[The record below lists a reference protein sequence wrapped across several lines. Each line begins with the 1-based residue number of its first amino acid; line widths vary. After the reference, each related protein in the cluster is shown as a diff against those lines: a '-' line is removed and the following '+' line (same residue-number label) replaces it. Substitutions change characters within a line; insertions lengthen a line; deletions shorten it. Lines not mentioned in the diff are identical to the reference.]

1 MGSGRVL
8 LAGWLAVALWAAWV
22 PGASAATEFFSSFE
36 DSEPAPTWENTAET
50 DAAGNKKMSGV
61 TGSSTPGIPGNIREQ
76 VVAVTASAENPPS
89 ETAER
94 VNDGDVNSKWL
105 AFEPNGWIRY
115 ELSEPV
121 AVVHYALSSANDSP
135 ERDPRDWEL
144 QGSHDG
150 TAWTTLDSQTGQ
162 DFSERFQTKEYR
174 FDNAEAFE
182 FYRLNITANHG
193 DDLTQLAEL
202 QLSDGDT
209 TPPPPSD
216 MKAFATAGPVNGPT
230 MKPNAGWTGVKAL
243 RYSGGHTAEGR
254 GYAYD
259 KVFDVDVDVTRDSE
273 LSYLIFPEL
282 TNNDLGYPSTFAS
295 VDLAFTDGTY
305 LSDLDARDHQD
316 YVLDPQGQGASKA
329 LYANQWNRR
338 VADIGAV
345 AAGKTID
352 RILVGYDNPEGTHL
366 FNGWFDDVRIE
377 GSPKTETHARPSDWV
392 LTTRGTNSTGSFS
405 RGNNIPA
412 TAVPHGFNFW
422 TPMTDAGSLSWLY
435 AYQQDNNDDNLP
447 ELQAFTASHEPS
459 PWMGDRQTFQ
469 VMPSPAAGV
478 PEADREERALAFRH
492 ENETAKPYRYGVKFE
507 NGMRTD
513 VAPTDHAALFRFEFT
528 GDSGN
533 VILDNVDEDEGE
545 SGLTIN
551 EAEGTISGWSDARS
565 GLSNGAGRLF
575 VYGTFDRPVTQS
587 GMLPEG
593 NRPWTGYVKFDT
605 SSEKVVNLRIAT
617 SLMSVEQAR
626 KNLALE
632 IEPADTLTT
641 LADRAQAKWDDKL
654 DVIEVEGAGPDQSR
668 TLYSNLYRLSLYPN
682 SAHENVGSAA
692 SPQWKHTVQSST
704 DSPPATPTETGGKIA
719 DGKVYVNNGFWDT
732 YRTVWAGYAMF
743 DPSMAGELIDG
754 FVQQY
759 RDGGWVSRWSSP
771 GYANLMTGTS
781 SDVAFADAYVKGVK
795 GFDAK
800 DAYDAAVRNATVAPP
815 GDNPNDPNVGRKGLQ
830 TSLFLGYTPSAV
842 SEGVSWAL
850 EGYINDFG
858 IANMAKALADE
869 RGVSAAERRRYR
881 EEHEYFRERARN
893 YVNMFDPAIGF
904 FQGRSASGRWKSP
917 PDEYD
922 PRVWGHDHDYTETD
936 GWNFA
941 FHVPQDGQG
950 LANLYGGRDALAR
963 KLDTFFATPET
974 ATFTGSY
981 GGTIHEMLEA
991 RDVRMGQWGFSNQVS
1006 HHIPWMYAY
1015 AQQPW
1020 KTAEKTREVLRR
1032 MYAGSEIG
1040 QGYAGDEDNG
1050 ETSAWHLFAAM
1061 GLYPLQVGSPNYVI
1075 GSPLFKKATIH
1086 RPGRDIVIRAPR
1098 NSTRNVYVQGLRID
1112 GRRWDKTY
1120 LPHSV
1125 LADGAE
1131 LTFDMGP
1138 RPSDWATRGDSAPP
1152 SLTEGPKPARPLR
1165 DATGKHG
1172 GDATSAA
1179 GADAAALFD
1188 DTSGTEAATGDWV
1201 EYAFGGD
1208 AGRDARFYTL
1218 TSGASDAAADPRAWT
1233 LKGSNNGGTSWT
1245 VLDTRSGETFRWR
1258 SQTRAFKIDR
1268 PGRFE
1273 RYRLELTGGAK
1284 TTLAEIELLNHDE
1297 AVPLGTEAAGSAAWA
1312 GSTVPV
1318 RVDVWNSGGSSL
1330 SGDVSL
1336 AVPDGWSVSPAKR
1349 SFGPL
1354 ATGRAQTLTF
1364 DVTVPASISPGEY
1377 DVVATAT
1384 SGSVVVRGTGAV
1396 QVLGDTFEFTPGTA
1410 AEEPWLADAGGSQLD
1425 GTAYDGRARFTDNER
1440 FFVYRF
1446 ELPADVTGGTLSLD
1460 IGNEFLVQASTDGS
1474 SWTTVLRE
1482 GREIRDLS
1490 NRAWRDLDLNALRN
1504 GGRTVYLRVADSF
1517 TSDGWGAW
1525 VARTKVVLQR

>member
-1 MGSGRVL
+1 MGSRRVL
-8 LAGWLAVALWAAWV
+8 LAGGLAAVLCALATPAAH
-22 PGASAATEFFSSFE
+22 AQTDFFTSFE
-36 DSEPAPTWENTAET
+36 ADEPAPTWSDTAET
-50 DAAGNKKMSGV
+50 DAEGNKKMSGV
-61 TGSSTPGIPGNIREQ
+61 TGSSTPGIPGNIRDK

-94 VNDGDVNSKWL
+94 VNDGDLNSKWL
-105 AFEPNGWIRY
+105 AFEPTGWLRY

-121 AVVHYALSSANDSP
+121 AVVHYALSSANDEP
-135 ERDPRDWEL
+135 GRDPRDWQL

-150 TAWTTLDSQTGQ
+150 STWTTLDTQTGQ

-174 FDNAEAFE
+174 FDNEEAFE

-193 DDLTQLAEL
+193 DGLTQLAEL

-209 TPPPPSD
+209 TPPPPTD

-230 MKPNAGWTGVKAL
+230 MKPNAGWTGLQAL

-254 GYAYD
+254 GYAYN
-259 KVFDVDVDVTRDSE
+259 KVFDVDIDVTGDSE

-282 TNNDLGYPSTFAS
+282 TNNDLGYPSTYAS

-305 LSDLDARDHQD
+305 LSDLDAIDQQE
-316 YVLDPQGQGASKA
+316 YALDPQGQGASKS
-329 LYANQWNRR
+329 LYANQWNRKLSR
-338 VADIGAV
+338 IGAV

-352 RILVGYDNPEGTHL
+352 RILVGYDNPQGTHL
-366 FNGWFDDVRIE
+366 FNGWIDDIRID
-377 GSPKTETHARPSDWV
+377 GSPEQETHARPSDWV

-447 ELQAFTASHEPS
+447 EIEAFAASHEPS

-469 VMPSPAAGV
+469 VMPSPAADV
-478 PEADREERALAFRH
+478 PDANRDRRGLAFRH
-492 ENETAKPYRYGVKFE
+492 ENEIAKPYRYGVEFE

-533 VILDNVDEDEGE
+533 VILDNVNGN

-551 EAEGTISGWSDARS
+551 QAEGTISGWSDVRS
-565 GLSNGAGRLF
+565 GLSNGASRLF

-587 GMLPEG
+587 GMLPAG
-593 NRPWTGYVKFDT
+593 NRPSTGYVKFDT
-605 SSEKVVNLRIAT
+605 SAEKVVNLRIAT
-617 SLMSVEQAR
+617 SLMSLEQAR
-626 KNLALE
+626 KNLQLE

-641 LADRAQAKWDDKL
+641 LAGKAQDRWDEKL
-654 DVIEVEGAGPDQSR
+654 GVVEVEGATPDQSR

-692 SPQWKHTVQSST
+692 SPQWKHAVQSST
-704 DSPPATPTETGGKIA
+704 DSPPATPTETGAEIA

-732 YRTVWAGYAMF
+732 YRTVWSGYALF
-743 DPSMAGELIDG
+743 DPGTAGEMVDG

-781 SDVAFADAYVKGVK
+781 SDVSFADAYVKGVK
-795 GFDAK
+795 GFDARA
-800 DAYDAAVRNATVAPP
+800 AYDAALKNATVAPP
-815 GDNPNDPNVGRKGLQ
+815 GDDPNDTSVGRKGLQ

-858 IANMAKALADE
+858 IGNMAKALAD
-869 RGVSAAERRRYR
+869 RATDKQRLK
-881 EEHEYFRERARN
+881 EESEYFLSRATN

-904 FQGRSASGRWKSP
+904 FQGRSASGRWKSS
-917 PDEYD
+917 PDDYD

-941 FHVPQDGQG
+941 FHAPQDGQG
-950 LANLYGGRDALAR
+950 LANLYGGQAALGR
-963 KLDTFFATPET
+963 KLDTFFTTPET
-974 ATFTGSY
+974 AGFPGSY

-1015 AQQPW
+1015 AKQPW
-1020 KTAEKTREVLRR
+1020 KTAEKVREVLRR

-1050 ETSAWHLFAAM
+1050 ETSAWYLFAAM
-1061 GLYPLQVGSPNYVI
+1061 GFYPLQVGSPNYAI

-1086 RPGRDIVIRAPR
+1086 RPGGDIVVRAPQ
-1098 NSTRNVYVQGLRID
+1098 NSARNVYVQGLQVD
-1112 GRRWDKTY
+1112 GRSWDKTY

-1125 LADGAE
+1125 LADGAQ

-1138 RPSDWATRGDSAPP
+1138 RPSGWATRGDSAPP
-1152 SLTEGPKPARPLR
+1152 SLTGGSKPPRPLR

-1172 GDATSAA
+1172 GVATSSSGGDVAK
-1179 GADAAALFD
+1179 LFD
-1188 DTSGTEAATGDWV
+1188 DTSGTEAQTGEWV
-1201 EYAFGGD
+1201 EYAFAGD
-1208 AGRDARFYTL
+1208 ARRDARFYTL
-1218 TSGASDAAADPRAWT
+1218 TSGESSATEDPLSWT
-1233 LKGSNNGGTSWT
+1233 LKGSNDDGVSWA
-1245 VLDTRSGETFRWR
+1245 VLDQRSGETFRWR
-1258 SQTRAFKIDR
+1258 SQTRPFKVAR
-1268 PGRFE
+1268 PGQYE
-1273 RYRLELTGGAK
+1273 RYRLEVTANGGGAK

-1297 AVPLGTEAAGSAAWA
+1297 AVPLGTEVASSALWA
-1312 GSTVPV
+1312 GSSVPV
-1318 RVDVWNSGGSSL
+1318 RVDVWNSGGSSF

-1336 AVPDGWSVSPAKR
+1336 TVPEGWTVSPATR

-1354 ATGRAQTLTF
+1354 ATGGSQTLTF
-1364 DVTVPASISPGEY
+1364 DVTVPAGVSPGEY
-1377 DVVATAT
+1377 DVTATAT
-1384 SGSVVVRGTGAV
+1384 AGSLVARGTGTV
-1396 QVLGDTFEFTPGTA
+1396 HVLGNTIEFTPGTS
-1410 AEEPWLADAGGSQLD
+1410 AEEPWLADADGSQLD
-1425 GTAYDGRARFTDNER
+1425 GAAYDGRARFTDNQR
-1440 FFVYRF
+1440 YFVYRF
-1446 ELPADVTGGTLSLD
+1446 ELPGDVTGGTLSLD
-1460 IGNEFLVQASTDGS
+1460 IGNQFLVQSSTDGS

-1482 GREIRDLS
+1482 DRQIRDLS
-1490 NRAWRDLDLNALRN
+1490 NRAWRDLDLNTLRG

-1525 VARTKVVLQR
+1525 VARTKLVLQR